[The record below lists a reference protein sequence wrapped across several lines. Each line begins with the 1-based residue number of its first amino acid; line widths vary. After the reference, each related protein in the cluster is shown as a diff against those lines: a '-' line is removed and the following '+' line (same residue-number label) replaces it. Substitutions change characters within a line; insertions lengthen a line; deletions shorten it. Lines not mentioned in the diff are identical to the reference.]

1 MKSSE
6 SIKELA
12 EALASAQA
20 ELKPAPFDKANEFA
34 GYKYASLNSVI
45 EVAKKVLPKYG
56 LAVTQTVISE
66 VKDGFYYAGVETT
79 LLHKSGEWIGDSIT
93 VPVAPL
99 ERLIELSI
107 SVDQKG
113 KQALGKSNLVQEIG
127 KTLTYCRRYGYAAI
141 IGISSDED
149 TDAAEEPE
157 VISRRP
163 TKSIEAESATK
174 AEAKPMTL
182 QEAMQVVDSKGTP
195 YHQLAV
201 SKLQYMSANIS
212 KAMKMEGISPEKLQE
227 YKTKLEAIGILL
239 RANASGEI
247 ELPKE

>member
-12 EALASAQA
+12 EALSSAQA

-66 VKDGFYYAGVETT
+66 VKDGFYYAGVSTT
-79 LLHKSGEWIGDSIT
+79 LLHKSGEWISDSIT

-107 SVDQKG
+107 ATDQKG

-127 KTLTYCRRYGYAAI
+127 KTLTYCRRYGYSSI

-149 TDAAEEPE
+149 TDAAEDSGEDSHPE
-157 VISRRP
+157 TTTEVVN
-163 TKSIEAESATK
+163 ATK
-174 AEAKPMTL
+174 AEVKPMNL
-182 QEAMQVVDSKGTP
+182 QEAMEVVDSKGVP

-212 KAMKMEGISPEKLQE
+212 KAMKKEGISPEKLHE
-227 YKTKLEAIGILL
+227 YKTKLEAIGVLL

>member
-12 EALASAQA
+12 EALSSAQA

-149 TDAAEEPE
+149 TDAAED
-157 VISRRP
+157 
-163 TKSIEAESATK
+163 TGGGKQIETATETVSATK

-195 YHQLAV
+195 YHQLSV
-201 SKLQYMSANIS
+201 SKLQYMSANINKS
-212 KAMKMEGISPEKLQE
+212 MKKQDTSPDKLKE